1 MSDYTDI
8 SLVFN
13 YRYHAFVLASYLF
26 FRMHMKELR
35 NLDRR
40 LLKNETLLQ
49 KWHKATFSAWLDDK
63 VSENLMLLIIRRDE
77 NNH

>member
-1 MSDYTDI
+1 MSDYIDI

-13 YRYHAFVLASYLF
+13 YRYRVFVLISYLF

-35 NLDRR
+35 NFDIR
-40 LLKNETLLQ
+40 LLNNETLLQ
-49 KWHKATFSAWLDDK
+49 KRHKATFSAWLDDK
-63 VSENLMLLIIRRDE
+63 VSKNLMLLIIRDE

>member
-1 MSDYTDI
+1 
-8 SLVFN
+8 
-13 YRYHAFVLASYLF
+13 
-26 FRMHMKELR
+26 MHMKELR

-49 KWHKATFSAWLDDK
+49 KRHKATFSAWLDDK
-63 VSENLMLLIIRRDE
+63 VSENLMLLIIRDE